1 MGKDDGKTEGTGTGR
16 ELQDDRAQ
24 NESEKTTIDE
34 RRRALI
40 RAGWA
45 VPAVTAV
52 PGLAFNA
59 AYAQSPHGDGH
70 TDSTPHTDTHD
81 DHIDVPHTDHTDVH
95 GDVPHGDGHTDS
107 HGDVLHLD
115 TTLFHIDDTIL
126 HIDFFTIPHGDA
138 GSGVLHLDT
147 PALGHNDIPGSH
159 GDVPGLHTDV
169 GVVDEHQDV
178 HIDTP

>member
-1 MGKDDGKTEGTGTGR
+1 MSKDEGKTEGTGTGR
-16 ELQDDRAQ
+16 ELQDDLPQ
-24 NESEKTTIDE
+24 NETEKATIDE

-81 DHIDVPHTDHTDVH
+81 DHTDVPHTDHSDVH

-107 HGDVLHLD
+107 HGDILHADTTIFHIDSTVLHGDIPSVLHLD
-115 TTLFHIDDTIL
+115 
-126 HIDFFTIPHGDA
+126 A
-138 GSGVLHLDT
+138 GSGILH
-147 PALGHNDIPGSH
+147 ADIPGTPHIDTPTGH

-169 GVVDEHQDV
+169 GVVDDHQDV
-178 HIDTP
+178 HVDTP

>member
-1 MGKDDGKTEGTGTGR
+1 MSKDEGKTEGTGR
-16 ELQDDRAQ
+16 EPRAEGTPS
-24 NESEKTTIDE
+24 ESEKSTIDE
-34 RRRALI
+34 RRRALV

-45 VPAVTAV
+45 VPAITAV

-70 TDSTPHTDTHD
+70 SDSAPHTDTHD
-81 DHIDVPHTDHTDVH
+81 DHTDTHSDVPHSDVPTH

-115 TTLFHIDDTIL
+115 TTIFHTDFSTPHADTPSVLHVDFDIPFHGDSPGIL
-126 HIDFFTIPHGDA
+126 HA
-138 GSGVLHLDT
+138 
-147 PALGHNDIPGSH
+147 DIPSVH
-159 GDVPGLHTDV
+159 SDTPGLHTDV